1 MSNTEVM
8 EFTDKV
14 VRDVAYRD
22 LRLNGD
28 ELERQVVRF
37 SGCEKTHETKIYRR
51 PGQLDGPYE
60 LRSVYRSTWLL
71 AYPRS

>member
-1 MSNTEVM
+1 MNNTEVM

-14 VRDVAYRD
+14 VRDGAFRD

-28 ELERQVVRF
+28 ELERQVVKF
-37 SGCEKTHETKIYRR
+37 SGCELVPGEVEQVWYEHGKNFHPR
-51 PGQLDGPYE
+51 P
-60 LRSVYRSTWLL
+60 VYRSTWLL